1 MLIKFAIDR
10 YTLKIDLKQN
20 INFSL
25 TKEKVQA

>member
-10 YTLKIDLKQN
+10 YTLNIDLKQK

>member
-10 YTLKIDLKQN
+10 YTLKIDLKQK